1 METLWLSAV
10 FLKSALFSFKG
21 VNLAVTSDH
30 SDPPTR
36 TSLRRSVRLEEE
48 DQEFFPSGHD
58 RCQDLEWMDFGM
70 KEAVKTIQRPLE
82 RTSSGLGSLF
92 MALEAQV

>member
-21 VNLAVTSDH
+21 VNLAVTT
-30 SDPPTR
+30 DPPTR
-36 TSLRRSVRLEEE
+36 TSLRRSVRLQEE